1 MTIASTPAAKARKP
15 VPRGIARTG
24 PAILSYGFRPFF
36 LLAALFALLD
46 MVLWIGALMG
56 QWAVGGSAGPIAWH
70 AHEMLFGYGTA
81 ALSGFILTA
90 VPNWT
95 GRLPVS
101 GLPLLALVGLW
112 LAGRMAMLAPALIGE
127 LAASAIDGLYLVAL
141 TAIISREVIAG
152 GNTQNLR
159 VAAAVGAIALL
170 NLGFHLSTQL
180 DWDHGSVLRATVGLF
195 SVLICLIGGRII
207 PSFTRNYLS
216 RTGQTRMPSPV
227 DRLDRVSIAIV
238 VVATGAWAIA
248 PDLRL
253 TAILAAAAAAS
264 QAFRLSRWRTGPAL
278 REPLLA
284 MLHISFAFIPLGW
297 LAVAVASL
305 GLLSGASALH
315 VLTVGGIGTMTLAVM
330 MRVTRAHTGRP
341 LKASPIGIAAF
352 SCLVLAALLR
362 PAAEIVPQAYE
373 AILSASAA
381 AWIAAFAL
389 LLIEHAPMLL
399 TPSLNSKAGRENP
412 APRPSR
418 P

>member
-1 MTIASTPAAKARKP
+1 MTTASATAAKARKP
-15 VPRGIARTG
+15 VPRGIARSG

-36 LLAALFALLD
+36 LLAAVFALLD

-56 QWAVGGSAGPIAWH
+56 QWSVGGSAGPIAWH

-101 GLPLLALVGLW
+101 GPPLLALVSLW
-112 LAGRMAMLAPALIGE
+112 LAGRLAMLVPALIGE
-127 LAASAIDGLYLVAL
+127 VTASAIDGLYLVAL
-141 TAIISREVIAG
+141 AAIIAREVIAG

-159 VAAAVGAIALL
+159 VAFAVGAIALL
-170 NLGFHLSTQL
+170 NIAFHLSPL
-180 DWDHGSVLRATVGLF
+180 LGWDHGIVLRATVGVF

-216 RTGQTRMPSPV
+216 RTGATRMPSPV
-227 DRLDRVSIAIV
+227 DRLDRLSIASV
-238 VVATGAWAIA
+238 VVATGAWAVA
-248 PDLRL
+248 PDLWF
-253 TAILAAAAAAS
+253 TTILATAAAAS
-264 QAFRLSRWRTGPAL
+264 QAFRLSRWRTAPAL

-284 MLHISFAFIPLGW
+284 MLHVSFAFIPLGW

-305 GLLSGASALH
+305 GYLSAASALH
-315 VLTVGGIGTMTLAVM
+315 VLTVGGIGTMTVAVM

-341 LKASPIGIAAF
+341 LKASPVGIAAF
-352 SCLVLAALLR
+352 VCLVLAAVLR
-362 PAAEIVPQAYE
+362 PAAEIVPQGYE
-373 AILSASAA
+373 AILAASAA

-389 LLIEHAPMLL
+389 LLAEHAPMLL
-399 TPSLNSKAGRENP
+399 SPSLNPKAGRERPGP
-412 APRPSR
+412 AS
-418 P
+418 